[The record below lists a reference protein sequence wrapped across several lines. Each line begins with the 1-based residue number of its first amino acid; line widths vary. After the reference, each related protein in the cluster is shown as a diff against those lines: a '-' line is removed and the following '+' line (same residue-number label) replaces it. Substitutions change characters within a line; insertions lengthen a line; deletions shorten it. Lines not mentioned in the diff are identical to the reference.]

1 MQPIASTIMSG
12 YSSYNH
18 SRGNVPSDHSTQV
31 QGYLCIL
38 GTSSVVLIFTV
49 GFIQIAVTRVAHR
62 FAIAT
67 SMACLLGEESPAR
80 HGTLC

>member
-18 SRGNVPSDHSTQV
+18 SRGNVSTQV

-62 FAIAT
+62 FAIA
-67 SMACLLGEESPAR
+67 MACLLDEESPAR